1 MAFSIGISM
10 QEFKHLTPK
19 KLGYCLKGYGIS
31 QKRKDEEMWRMGLY
45 VQSAV
50 STAIEHNLA
59 GKKAKSK
66 YVERPLLENTAIK
79 DKEMTENE
87 IKQKRLSF
95 ISKMSV
101 MKANFDSTKKEE

>member
-19 KLGYCLKGYGIS
+19 KLGYCLKGYDIS

-50 STAIEHNLA
+50 SVAVEHNLA
-59 GKKAKSK
+59 GRKAKSK
-66 YVERPLLENTAIK
+66 YVERPLLENAAIK

-95 ISKMSV
+95 ISKLNV
-101 MKANFDSTKKEE
+101 MKTNFEANK